1 MKREN
6 IKKLEE
12 ITADFLGIDRNIVKK
27 ESSYYED
34 LDADSF
40 DIANIIIEYEMCF
53 NINIPY
59 IFSKNI
65 LKIKDVIEYI
75 DKNYE
80 NKF

>member
-6 IKKLEE
+6 IVKLEE
-12 ITADFLGIDRNIVKK
+12 ITADYLGIDENIVKE

-40 DIANIIIEYEMCF
+40 DVANIIIEYEMCF

-59 IFSKNI
+59 VFSKNI
-65 LKIKDVIEYI
+65 LRIKDVIEYI
-75 DKNYE
+75 DKNYK

>member
-6 IKKLEE
+6 IVKLEE
-12 ITADFLGIDRNIVKK
+12 ITSDYLGINENIVKE
-27 ESSYYED
+27 ESSYYKD

-40 DIANIIIEYEMCF
+40 DVANIIIEYEMCF

-59 IFSKNI
+59 VFSKNI
-65 LKIKDVIEYI
+65 LRIKDVIEYI
-75 DKNYE
+75 DKNYK

>member
-6 IKKLEE
+6 VVKLEE
-12 ITADFLGIDRNIVKK
+12 ITSDYLGINRNIVKE
-27 ESSYYED
+27 ESSYYKD

-40 DIANIIIEYEMCF
+40 DVANIIIEYEMCF

-59 IFSKNI
+59 VFSKNI
-65 LKIKDVIEYI
+65 LRIKDVIEYI
-75 DKNYE
+75 DKNYK

>member
-6 IKKLEE
+6 IVKLEE
-12 ITADFLGIDRNIVKK
+12 ITADYLKIDQNIVKE

-40 DIANIIIEYEMCF
+40 DVANIIIEYEMCF

-59 IFSKNI
+59 VFSKNI
-65 LKIKDVIEYI
+65 LRIKDVIEYI
-75 DKNYE
+75 DKNYK

>member
-12 ITADFLGIDRNIVKK
+12 ITADFLGIDRNIVKE

-59 IFSKNI
+59 VFSKNI
-65 LKIKDVIEYI
+65 LKIKDVVEYI

>member
-6 IKKLEE
+6 IVKLEE
-12 ITADFLGIDRNIVKK
+12 ITSDYLGINRNIVKE
-27 ESSYYED
+27 ESSYYKD

-40 DIANIIIEYEMCF
+40 DVANIIIEYEMCF

-59 IFSKNI
+59 VFSKNI

-75 DKNYE
+75 DKNYK

>member
-6 IKKLEE
+6 IVKLEE
-12 ITADFLGIDRNIVKK
+12 ITSDYLGINRNIVKE
-27 ESSYYED
+27 ESSYYKD

-40 DIANIIIEYEMCF
+40 DVANIIIEYEMCF

-59 IFSKNI
+59 VFSKNI
-65 LKIKDVIEYI
+65 LRIKDVIEYI
-75 DKNYE
+75 DKNYK

>member
-6 IKKLEE
+6 IVKLEE
-12 ITADFLGIDRNIVKK
+12 ITSDYLGINRNIVK
-27 ESSYYED
+27 EDSSYYKD

-40 DIANIIIEYEMCF
+40 DVANIIIEYEMCF

-59 IFSKNI
+59 VFSKNI
-65 LKIKDVIEYI
+65 LRIKDVIEYI
-75 DKNYE
+75 DKNYK